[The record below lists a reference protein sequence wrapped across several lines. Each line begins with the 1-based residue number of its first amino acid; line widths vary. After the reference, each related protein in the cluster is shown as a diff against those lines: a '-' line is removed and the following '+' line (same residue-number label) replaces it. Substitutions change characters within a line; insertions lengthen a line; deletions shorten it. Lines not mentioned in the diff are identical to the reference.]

1 MNIHFI
7 SLGCPRNL
15 VDTEVMLGQLLKA
28 GHTILSDPSG
38 ADCVVVNTCSFIE
51 PAVDESI
58 DAILEMGEWKR
69 LADGRRL
76 IVTGCLPQRYGHS
89 LAKTLPEVDVFLGTG
104 GFDCI
109 VRAAEGSL
117 NGKRVVLPDPGS
129 LPVQDASLPRLVT
142 TPSHTAYLKIA
153 EGCSGRCTYCIIPK
167 LRGAHRSR
175 PMREVLSEA
184 RFLVESGVKEL
195 VLVAQNT
202 TAYGKDLGLDDGLAQ
217 LLEALTRISGL
228 DWIRVLYGHPDY
240 ISDTLIEVI
249 ASHHQICSY
258 FDIPVQHISEPV
270 LKRMGRR
277 YDSSTIASLFER
289 IRNRVPEAALR
300 TTVLVGFPGES
311 DEDFEQLLSFIE
323 NVRFDHLGAFIYS
336 NNKDLASSTL
346 SNHIPE
352 VIKQERQDLLMLRQR
367 DISRDILQQYVGKAL
382 QVLIDGPAEGT
393 DALKGRTCFQSP
405 EIDGMVY
412 VSGGKAE
419 PGTFARVRITEAG
432 EYDLRG
438 EVA

>member
-15 VDTEVMLGQLLKA
+15 VDTEVMLGQLLEA
-28 GHTILSDPSG
+28 GHTIFSDPSG

-58 DAILEMGEWKR
+58 DVILEMGEWKR
-69 LADGRRL
+69 QTHGRRL

-104 GFDCI
+104 GVDCI

-117 NGKRVVLPDPGS
+117 NGKRVVLPDPGGA
-129 LPVQDASLPRLVT
+129 PVQDASLPRFVT
-142 TPSHTAYLKIA
+142 TPPHTAYLKIA
-153 EGCSGRCTYCIIPK
+153 EGCSGRCTYCVIPK

-175 PMREVLSEA
+175 PMQEVISEA
-184 RFLVESGVKEL
+184 RFLVGSGVKEL

-202 TAYGKDLGLDDGLAQ
+202 TAYGKDLGLDGGLAH
-217 LLEALTRISGL
+217 LLEALTHIAGL

-240 ISDTLIEVI
+240 ISDPLIEVM
-249 ASHHQICSY
+249 ASCHQICSY

-270 LKRMGRR
+270 LKRMGRG
-277 YDSSTIASLFER
+277 YDSPTIYSLFER
-289 IRNRVPEAALR
+289 IRSRVPDAALR
-300 TTVLVGFPGES
+300 TTVLIGFPGES
-311 DEDFEQLLSFIE
+311 DEDFQRLLDFVE
-323 NVRFDHLGAFIYS
+323 NIRFDHLGAFVYS
-336 NNKDLASSTL
+336 DNKDLASSGL
-346 SNHIPE
+346 SNHVPE
-352 VIKQERQDLLMLRQR
+352 MIKQERLDLLMLRQR
-367 DISRDILQQYVGKAL
+367 DISRYTMQRYVGKTL

-393 DALKGRTCFQSP
+393 DALNGRTCFQSP

-412 VSGGKAE
+412 VDGGKAD
-419 PGTFARVRITEAG
+419 PGTFARVRISEAA